1 MRVIADGGSLP
12 PALRGGV
19 VAIGNF
25 DGVHCGHQ
33 ALIARALDLAQG
45 NEVASPVGV
54 VVFEPHPREFFVPEA
69 PHFRITPLPEKLRLL
84 EKLGLDFA
92 RVLTFDAA
100 LSQMSP
106 AAFIDHVLVA
116 DLGIK
121 GAVAGYDFFFG
132 HRRQGTPEMLIEA
145 GAERGFSVEI
155 VAPVADRGEVFSSSA
170 VRLKLAE
177 GDIAGANAI
186 LGRPWRVTGT
196 VVGGAKRGT
205 GMGYPTANVPM
216 PKGTTLAHGIFA
228 VRLQVGGGGP
238 LVDGEPVD
246 KKWHDRKSH
255 DGEWHDGA
263 AYLGTRPTFDDG
275 KPVLEVFVLDFDG
288 DLYGRQIAVEFAGFI
303 RPDRKFDNVEALVAQ
318 MDLDVAAVRTVLA
331 ATG

>member
-1 MRVIADGGSLP
+1 
-12 PALRGGV
+12 
-19 VAIGNF
+19 
-25 DGVHCGHQ
+25 
-33 ALIARALDLAQG
+33 
-45 NEVASPVGV
+45 
-54 VVFEPHPREFFVPEA
+54 
-69 PHFRITPLPEKLRLL
+69 
-84 EKLGLDFA
+84 
-92 RVLTFDAA
+92 VLTFDAA

-106 AAFIDHVLVA
+106 AAFIDRVLVA
-116 DLGIK
+116 DLGIT
-121 GAVAGYDFFFG
+121 GAVVGYDFFFG

-228 VRLQVGGGGP
+228 VRLQV
-238 LVDGEPVD
+238 DGE
-246 KKWHDRKSH
+246 
-255 DGEWHDGA
+255 GTWHDGA

-288 DLYGRQIAVEFAGFI
+288 DLYGRQIAVEFEGFI
-303 RPDRKFDNVEALVAQ
+303 RPDRKFDSVEALVAQ

-331 ATG
+331 VAG

>member
-1 MRVIADGGSLP
+1 
-12 PALRGGV
+12 
-19 VAIGNF
+19 
-25 DGVHCGHQ
+25 
-33 ALIARALDLAQG
+33 
-45 NEVASPVGV
+45 
-54 VVFEPHPREFFVPEA
+54 
-69 PHFRITPLPEKLRLL
+69 LPEKLRLL
-84 EKLGLDFA
+84 ARSGLDFA

-106 AAFIDHVLVA
+106 AAFIDRVLVA
-116 DLGIK
+116 DLGIT
-121 GAVAGYDFFFG
+121 GAVVGYDFFFG

-228 VRLQVGGGGP
+228 VRLQV
-238 LVDGEPVD
+238 DGEGT
-246 KKWHDRKSH
+246 RA
-255 DGEWHDGA
+255 DGEWQGGEWHGAEWHHGA

-303 RPDRKFDNVEALVAQ
+303 RPDRKFDSVEALVAQ
-318 MDLDVAAVRTVLA
+318 MDLDVAAVRSVLA